1 MSKRSANAWKLAQDF
16 MRTRAGVVL
25 DDDQDYLLNARLQP
39 VASEL
44 GFPDVPALVER
55 ACRGHAS
62 SPEAKAVLDALTT
75 HETYFFREQAFW
87 KAFKQEILPKLFAGG
102 QRPLRIWSAA
112 CSTGQEAYS
121 FAILLSELAPG
132 VAKDCEIFATDIS
145 QPVIHKAREGRYSSF
160 EVNRGVSGARLVR
173 HFRQCTGGFRVRTQ
187 VRRRVRWDEHN
198 LFERLPSN
206 AGRFDLILCRNVLIY
221 FSREDRQ
228 RVEDHLLAHL
238 APGGFV
244 GLGCA
249 ERSAG
254 SRLSSVSPGWYRQ
267 L

>member
-1 MSKRSANAWKLAQDF
+1 MSKTANAWKVAQEF
-16 MRTRAGVVL
+16 MRRQAGVVL
-25 DDDQDYLLNARLQP
+25 DDDQDYLLQARLQP

-44 GFPDVPALVER
+44 GFPDVPALVAR
-55 ACRGHAS
+55 ACQGSAS

-87 KAFKQEILPKLFAGG
+87 KGFKQDILPALFKQGP
-102 QRPLRIWSAA
+102 RPLRIWSAA

-121 FAILLSELAPG
+121 FAILLSEVAPT
-132 VAKDCEIFATDIS
+132 VVNECEIFATDIS

-173 HFRQCTGGFRVRTQ
+173 HFRACTGGFRVRTQ
-187 VRRRVRWDEHN
+187 VRRRVSWSEHN

-206 AGRFDLILCRNVLIY
+206 AGSFDLILCRNVLIY
-221 FSREDRQ
+221 FTREDRQ
-228 RVEDHLLAHL
+228 RVEDHLVSHL
-238 APGGFV
+238 APGGFI
-244 GLGCA
+244 GIGCA

-254 SRLSSVSPGWYRQ
+254 SKLTSVCPGWYRKS
-267 L
+267 